1 MEGVTG
7 VSTDSNLGRDIKM
20 GKNEVGILFGMSWFR
35 LLCLI
40 VAFVCVCV
48 YMLLLFMYFL
58 VYVSRHY
65 Q

>member
-35 LLCLI
+35 HLCLI
-40 VAFVCVCV
+40 VTFVCVCV
-48 YMLLLFMYFL
+48 C
-58 VYVSRHY
+58 VYVTIIHVFPCLCL
-65 Q
+65 